1 MSILFYY
8 LFILDFWWYM
18 HLIMQFFWSQT
29 KKLDLSSSLILILS
43 LSLAWLINQ
52 AKLSR
57 AQIFWHSY
65 EHEFKYCFQ
74 ACLKLKASLRI
85 WFLLTRQVQT
95 WAQVKLFSLESKKN
109 FIIKY
114 LYHQKSSK
122 KKKNN
127 ILILSYF

>member
-1 MSILFYY
+1 
-8 LFILDFWWYM
+8 M

-52 AKLSR
+52 AKLSQ

-65 EHEFKYCFQ
+65 EHEFEYCFQ

-95 WAQVKLFSLESKKN
+95 RTTK
-109 FIIKY
+109 
-114 LYHQKSSK
+114 
-122 KKKNN
+122 
-127 ILILSYF
+127 